1 MMKTE
6 GMGRRFNN
14 QHVPNEG
21 RVASISLQ
29 RKLVETKRINQSSTN
44 QVPDITD
51 FMNDV
56 FFGTING
63 GDHNKKTYNL
73 TGGGGVGGRVIGD
86 RDEEYDFDSSTRSV
100 SSRQTQEWLEEAK
113 RIVAQSPSR
122 GSDSPT
128 RLISSPRFAIS
139 QGRFSTSSLDKRDPL
154 SRSARRHRAL
164 EGSFS
169 GEILSKTANHT
180 RNRSETNLDPPQPD
194 GSPTSEIQ
202 KWISKIPNNP
212 DPPISPD
219 HTPPSPTSHLAGPPL
234 PPRQSMHRRS
244 RFQTDPKSPLSHPI
258 PTPILTNPPA
268 ISVSKRNFKT
278 NSTNSSNTS
287 YPPTTILDT
296 QLLSPPKH
304 LVESTHR
311 RTLSSSTCSVP
322 EVAGVLSPPRNLV
335 ESAHRRSISSSTCRT
350 DRILQKDG
358 MEDGQLKDGG
368 LNGFLREQRVKIGK
382 LLSGEID
389 GRAKIVLSGP
399 SNSTSSMVAATCYAW
414 LLENKMR
421 ANKKEG
427 VRNENNSEFV
437 VPVMNIRRGKMW
449 KQRQAAWLFHHVG
462 LDDTSLLFANEVD
475 LETLMMA
482 KQLSMLVVGEDILK
496 TNGEV
501 GSACTVLTDNYC
513 EDAYDLLQTPIL
525 KKLLFAGCSIADLR
539 LTNLVA
545 RLHECCIL
553 LDTQNLS
560 PSRKLSMT
568 RDAEAVQLLSVASA
582 PNYRN
587 TLYDQ
592 LVQDQKDN
600 NFFEALCRTYGK
612 PPSEINWENG
622 APRERRVLSSELIA
636 VSDDKKQNTNDA
648 RTKKV
653 SPLSGKPTP
662 SPVQT
667 LQKHRKIEQ
676 RCLSWKE

>member
-14 QHVPNEG
+14 QHAPNEG
-21 RVASISLQ
+21 RVALISLQ

-86 RDEEYDFDSSTRSV
+86 RDEEYG
-100 SSRQTQEWLEEAK
+100 
-113 RIVAQSPSR
+113 I
-122 GSDSPT
+122 
-128 RLISSPRFAIS
+128 LIRAL
-139 QGRFSTSSLDKRDPL
+139 GV
-154 SRSARRHRAL
+154 HRAL

-219 HTPPSPTSHLAGPPL
+219 HTPPSPTSHLGGPPL
-234 PPRQSMHRRS
+234 PPRQS
-244 RFQTDPKSPLSHPI
+244 
-258 PTPILTNPPA
+258 
-268 ISVSKRNFKT
+268 
-278 NSTNSSNTS
+278 
-287 YPPTTILDT
+287 
-296 QLLSPPKH
+296 
-304 LVESTHR
+304 THR
-311 RTLSSSTCSVP
+311 RTLSPSTCPCQRWPGLVT
-322 EVAGVLSPPRNLV
+322 AGIWWSRPP
-335 ESAHRRSISSSTCRT
+335 RSISSSTCRT

-368 LNGFLREQRVKIGK
+368 LNGQDLNGFLREQRVKIGK

-449 KQRQAAWLFHHVG
+449 KQRQAAWLFHHV
-462 LDDTSLLFANEVD
+462 D

-525 KKLLFAGCSIADLR
+525 KNLLLAG
-539 LTNLVA
+539 
-545 RLHECCIL
+545 IL

-582 PNYRN
+582 PTIEIRF
-587 TLYDQ
+587 TISV
-592 LVQDQKDN
+592 LVQDQRDN

-612 PPSEINWENG
+612 PPSEINWKNG
-622 APRERRVLSSELIA
+622 APTERKISSEIIA
-636 VSDDKKQNTNDA
+636 VSDDKKQNNTNDA

-653 SPLSGKPTP
+653 SPISGKPTP
-662 SPVQT
+662 SPSRPCKNT
-667 LQKHRKIEQ
+667 AKSNNDASRGKNKNFFAKLFGFGSK
-676 RCLSWKE
+676 

>member
-29 RKLVETKRINQSSTN
+29 RKLVETKR
-44 QVPDITD
+44 
-51 FMNDV
+51 
-56 FFGTING
+56 
-63 GDHNKKTYNL
+63 
-73 TGGGGVGGRVIGD
+73 D

-368 LNGFLREQRVKIGK
+368 LSQDLNGFLREQRVKIGK
-382 LLSGEID
+382 LLSGEIN

-462 LDDTSLLFANEVD
+462 LDATSLLFANEVD

-525 KKLLFAGCSIADLR
+525 KKLLLAG
-539 LTNLVA
+539 
-545 RLHECCIL
+545 IL

-592 LVQDQKDN
+592 LVQDQRDN

-612 PPSEINWENG
+612 PPSEINWKNG
-622 APRERRVLSSELIA
+622 APTERKISSEIIA
-636 VSDDKKQNTNDA
+636 VSDDKKQNNTNDA

-653 SPLSGKPTP
+653 SPISGKPTP

-667 LQKHRKIEQ
+667 PAKTPAKSNNDASRGKNKNFFAKLFGFGSK
-676 RCLSWKE
+676 